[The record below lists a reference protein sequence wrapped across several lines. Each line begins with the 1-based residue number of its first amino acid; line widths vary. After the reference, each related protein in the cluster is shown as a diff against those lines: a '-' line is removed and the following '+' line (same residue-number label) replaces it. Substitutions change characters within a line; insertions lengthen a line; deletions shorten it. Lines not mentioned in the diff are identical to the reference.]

1 MTTPTTPLDLDAIAA
16 VTPCACSA
24 QRDRAQRAEA
34 ERDAAIARAEEA
46 EAKVADAY
54 ESDGS
59 MDTRLRTEF
68 TNTTNHR
75 IPSSPHSPRCRQA
88 LGRGCTIC
96 PHLLIAGCDHD
107 SPSAPVDDR
116 EALDK
121 ALDAYADLAV
131 ETIEF
136 QARRPDKTAIHAA
149 IDEYAKAVQA

>member
-54 ESDGS
+54 RIGWLDGHEAADGIHEYDESS
-59 MDTRLRTEF
+59 NPFLAALTEV
-68 TNTTNHR
+68 
-75 IPSSPHSPRCRQA
+75 QA
-88 LGRGCTIC
+88 GAGEGCTIC